1 MKVALV
7 VTGLLL
13 LLVANLLMVYSTAL
27 TPYLRQGEGFQNAA
41 PTPMPAPA
49 MPAPGSPPPIQGMNA
64 PVGMAS
70 ADTTMSRNMSA
81 SSSTT
86 TMPGAAPLKEA
97 FTSYYLENGAG
108 AKDSYQP
115 MGAYDGVTLPTG
127 NNVSQWRYTA
137 PNEKLNGPEFEP
149 GPDSLFI
156 FKNNQCKPECC
167 GASFSCG
174 GGCVCTTPQQ
184 RDYIN
189 KRGGNR
195 TQPEDGV

>member
-41 PTPMPAPA
+41 ASTTAPV
-49 MPAPGSPPPIQGMNA
+49 MPPPGAPPAIPGLNA

-70 ADTTMSRNMSA
+70 MDPTVSRNA

-86 TMPGAAPLKEA
+86 TMVPGAAPVKEA

-108 AKDSYQP
+108 AKDSYEP

-137 PNEKLNGPEFEP
+137 PNEKLNGAEFQP

-184 RDYIN
+184 RQYIAS
-189 KRGGNR
+189 RGSNR
-195 TQPEDGV
+195 TQPEDGF

>member
-27 TPYLRQGEGFQNAA
+27 TPYLRQGEGFQNAPA
-41 PTPMPAPA
+41 APAPA
-49 MPAPGSPPPIQGMNA
+49 PMMPPPGAPPAIPGM
-64 PVGMAS
+64 GMAS
-70 ADTTMSRNMSA
+70 TEPTMSRNMSA

-86 TMPGAAPLKEA
+86 TMMVPGAAPMKEA

-108 AKDSYQP
+108 AKDAYQP

-137 PNEKLNGPEFEP
+137 PNEKLNGAEFQP